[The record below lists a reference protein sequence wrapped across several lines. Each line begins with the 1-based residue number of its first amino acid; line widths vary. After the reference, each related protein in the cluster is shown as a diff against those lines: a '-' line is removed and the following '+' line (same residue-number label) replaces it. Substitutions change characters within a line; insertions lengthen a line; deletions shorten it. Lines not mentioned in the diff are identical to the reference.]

1 MKEIAEVGDVI
12 EYIFDDIPILATVGL
27 VDMEREEY
35 GVYVTSQ
42 YSFRCAN
49 IAQDYV
55 KFSDVIAIFKKV
67 SSNDNINHRK
77 EWGYFPINPTN
88 PLTDWRNLC

>member
-1 MKEIAEVGDVI
+1 MKRIANVGDVI
-12 EYIFDDIPILATVGL
+12 EYIFKGMPILASVGL
-27 VDMEREEY
+27 VDKEAKQY
-35 GVYVTSQ
+35 GVHVTSE

-55 KFSDVIAIFKKV
+55 YFDQVIAVYKKIIGV
-67 SSNDNINHRK
+67 SQQESTPREFWTSKKNQ
-77 EWGYFPINPTN
+77 

>member
-1 MKEIAEVGDVI
+1 MKRIANVGDVI
-12 EYIFDDIPILATVGL
+12 EYIFEGTPILASVGL
-27 VDMEREEY
+27 VDNDAKQY

-55 KFSDVIAIFKKV
+55 YFDQVVAVYKKIHSV
-67 SSNDNINHRK
+67 SQQESEPREFWTSKKNQ
-77 EWGYFPINPTN
+77 